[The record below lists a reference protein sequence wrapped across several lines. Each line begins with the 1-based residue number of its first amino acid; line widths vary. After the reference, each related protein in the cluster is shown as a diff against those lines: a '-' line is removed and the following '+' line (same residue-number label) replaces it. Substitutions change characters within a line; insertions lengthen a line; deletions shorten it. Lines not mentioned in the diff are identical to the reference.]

1 MVMAMKVPAAAR
13 DDLDRLEMR
22 AWRGLLRT
30 HGRLVKTLD
39 GELEREHG
47 IGLTTYE
54 LLVYLEH
61 SPQRQMRMCDLA
73 DSVLLSRS
81 GLTRLVD
88 RLERDGLLA
97 RMSCS
102 HDARGAYAV
111 LTSRGRDKLRAA
123 RATHHAGV
131 RAHFLSHFSAQE
143 LEALADWWERIAPPA
158 CDPSGSSR
166 CA

>member
-1 MVMAMKVPAAAR
+1 MRMPTRVSARAR
-13 DDLDRLEMR
+13 DELDRLEMR

-39 GELEREHG
+39 GELERHHG

-54 LLVYLEH
+54 VLVYLEH

-73 DSVLLSRS
+73 DSILLSRS

-97 RMSCS
+97 RVSCS

-111 LTSRGRDKLRAA
+111 LTPRGRDKLRAA
-123 RATHHAGV
+123 RATHHADV
-131 RAHFLSHFSAQE
+131 RAHFLSHFTAQE
-143 LEALADWWERIAPPA
+143 LEVLADWWERIAPA
-158 CDPSGSSR
+158 CDPSGASR
-166 CA
+166 CG